1 MEMVY
6 DSVALC
12 KHLHELTAGGPLYY
26 LYEYFDALRSS
37 KQITEAEYKHA
48 VGLINLRSNQFEK
61 EIHAEFLERIRREN
75 NAL

>member
-1 MEMVY
+1 MKW
-6 DSVALC
+6 STIASRCASTCTNLQQ
-12 KHLHELTAGGPLYY
+12 GGPLYY

-61 EIHAEFLERIRREN
+61 EIHAEFLERIRLEN